1 MFRSSSLHHI
11 HPSQSKDNFQQPHQ
25 NTHNPQCLVKTPF
38 STMDPNIPETV
49 AKRSHIP
56 LIPLR
61 PTTVSSQFK
70 RFKKPIQLI
79 SISKTSNSTAPF
91 VASFFRPFVYS
102 QVSTS
107 IYTSST
113 KNAPSTRN
121 EKNSPNPLTLQ
132 LRNLYP
138 FTTSKRVAVTQWP
151 CLVFGRKPVH
161 PYTMAAQTQ
170 DTQLKVTANFA
181 N

>member
-1 MFRSSSLHHI
+1 M
-11 HPSQSKDNFQQPHQ
+11 
-25 NTHNPQCLVKTPF
+25 
-38 STMDPNIPETV
+38 
-49 AKRSHIP
+49 
-56 LIPLR
+56 
-61 PTTVSSQFK
+61 
-70 RFKKPIQLI
+70 
-79 SISKTSNSTAPF
+79 
-91 VASFFRPFVYS
+91 PFVYS

-121 EKNSPNPLTLQ
+121 EKNSPITLTLQ

-138 FTTSKRVAVTQWP
+138 FTTSKMVAVTQWP